1 MKQTRFI
8 PIEDCGLQIRETE
21 FGQGKS
27 RTVVGRPVMFGVR
40 SVNLTPWSDTRVVYE
55 ILEPNCITQELINR
69 SNVVYNNNHSNDISD
84 MIGRCVNGKGTLSL
98 VLRENYMESSC
109 DYPNT
114 TVANDTLEHIR
125 LGNVYGMSFAF
136 DDRNANGEEN
146 VTYERTNE
154 TVDGKEVWLR
164 HVWLIT
170 KLFDVANV
178 THPAYEQTSVAT
190 REMSE
195 AIDKAIEEQLKRE
208 AAHQETD
215 EEREAREKAER
226 EAAER
231 EANGGETNAEKA
243 EREAREQA
251 EREAN
256 GGETNAEKEARR
268 IAEEE
273 TRMKAEALARE
284 EAARKEKQ
292 LQEERKQREILSRKR
307 KLGFSRNSVQQDY
320 CNKELAREDWNKDYV
335 DYLQSQFIN
344 VNDVAGFTEE
354 ELTAPIM
361 NREEFEQQQAVELYR
376 EKATRAGELW
386 DMALNQLSGSAHKW
400 KWDYMD
406 YLEGIKYRDT
416 ADVTLEEAREE
427 ILSYEEF
434 AELNVAEEEIQ
445 VQASEMVAISVD
457 TTDEV
462 QVIVV
467 S

>member
-190 REMSE
+190 REQSQ
-195 AIDKAIEEQLKRE
+195 AIDNAIEEQLKRE
-208 AAHQETD
+208 CGGKDEDKRDDVGADDKGNTPADTEENKGGGAPTDETTDEIAKKAAEAAAAEEAKKKAAEEEAKKKAEEEAKAKAEQ
-215 EEREAREKAER
+215 EERELEEQEQRF
-226 EAAER
+226 
-231 EANGGETNAEKA
+231 
-243 EREAREQA
+243 REQQA
-251 EREAN
+251 MRLRHRAMRLRTE
-256 GGETNAEKEARR
+256 
-268 IAEEE
+268 
-273 TRMKAEALARE
+273 
-284 EAARKEKQ
+284 
-292 LQEERKQREILSRKR
+292 QE
-307 KLGFSRNSVQQDY
+307 
-320 CNKELAREDWNKDYV
+320 
-335 DYLQSQFIN
+335 
-344 VNDVAGFTEE
+344 
-354 ELTAPIM
+354 
-361 NREEFEQQQAVELYR
+361 
-376 EKATRAGELW
+376 
-386 DMALNQLSGSAHKW
+386 
-400 KWDYMD
+400 
-406 YLEGIKYRDT
+406 LES
-416 ADVTLEEAREE
+416 
-427 ILSYEEF
+427 LSY
-434 AELNVAEEEIQ
+434 
-445 VQASEMVAISVD
+445 
-457 TTDEV
+457 
-462 QVIVV
+462 
-467 S
+467 

>member
-208 AAHQETD
+208 CGDKNDKHDDDPDDDPDDHNDPDDKGETD
-215 EEREAREKAER
+215 EEREAREK
-226 EAAER
+226 
-231 EANGGETNAEKA
+231 
-243 EREAREQA
+243 A

-256 GGETNAEKEARR
+256 GGETNAEKEAR
-268 IAEEE
+268 
-273 TRMKAEALARE
+273 
-284 EAARKEKQ
+284 
-292 LQEERKQREILSRKR
+292 
-307 KLGFSRNSVQQDY
+307 
-320 CNKELAREDWNKDYV
+320 
-335 DYLQSQFIN
+335 
-344 VNDVAGFTEE
+344 
-354 ELTAPIM
+354 
-361 NREEFEQQQAVELYR
+361 
-376 EKATRAGELW
+376 
-386 DMALNQLSGSAHKW
+386 
-400 KWDYMD
+400 
-406 YLEGIKYRDT
+406 
-416 ADVTLEEAREE
+416 EARE
-427 ILSYEEF
+427 LEEQEQRF
-434 AELNVAEEEIQ
+434 REQQAMRLRHRAMRLRTEQELESLNY
-445 VQASEMVAISVD
+445 
-457 TTDEV
+457 
-462 QVIVV
+462 
-467 S
+467 